1 MRIERLNLADDGRVS
16 LTAYLLDTSTEL
28 PALDKRPAVVICP
41 GGGYAYTSDREAE
54 PIALTFSAQGY
65 QTFVLRYSIKEYAAF
80 PNSLVDLAKAVALIR
95 RQADDL
101 NIFAERI
108 AVAGFSAGGH
118 LAASLGVFWNDPE
131 IQALAKCSGEE
142 NKPNALVLCYPVIA
156 SVGKTHKGSIDIL
169 LAGLNGQMREAQQKR
184 IALHLHVGAQTPP
197 CFLMH
202 TYFDQLV
209 PVENTLLFAQAL
221 AEHGIPFELHIP
233 QDGVHGLALANA
245 VTAKTQDG
253 VASGFAEWPALCG
266 RWLNNLFDVYTMQ
279 PKTYPSALTRTRPF
293 GK

>member
-118 LAASLGVFWNDPE
+118 LAASLGVFLERSGNSGACE
-131 IQALAKCSGEE
+131 MQRRREQAECACPLLSC
-142 NKPNALVLCYPVIA
+142 NC
-156 SVGKTHKGSIDIL
+156 VG
-169 LAGLNGQMREAQQKR
+169 R
-184 IALHLHVGAQTPP
+184 
-197 CFLMH
+197 
-202 TYFDQLV
+202 
-209 PVENTLLFAQAL
+209 
-221 AEHGIPFELHIP
+221 
-233 QDGVHGLALANA
+233 
-245 VTAKTQDG
+245 
-253 VASGFAEWPALCG
+253 
-266 RWLNNLFDVYTMQ
+266 
-279 PKTYPSALTRTRPF
+279 
-293 GK
+293 